1 MTADYALDVMS
12 TKPGALWWIL
22 HNSLITFFENAT
34 LYSGLHSSLIVLIH
48 LCPWRTTSHIAIFNP
63 L

>member
-1 MTADYALDVMS
+1 MADYALDIMS
-12 TKPGALWWIL
+12 NETGALW

-34 LYSGLHSSLIVLIH
+34 LYSGLHSSLILFVH
-48 LCPWRTTSHIAIFNP
+48 LCSWRTTSHIAIFNP